1 MPPVHSFLLRLLI
14 GKGYC
19 SSEDANALIESL
31 GVDTHPM
38 RRESAVYDAVI
49 ERQWLDEEALL
60 QCIADREGIGFR
72 SHLDVALSESEAQHL
87 RAWVPAAVVDEFSV
101 IPLESAEGELTL
113 AQTYPCDYDALDRIA
128 CQLDMDVAVVLVP
141 KASFQGWRNRLYGA
155 NVPEERVRV
164 DESTSAAMQVSK
176 LGMVQESPPST
187 RSARDGDLEGQVSRY
202 VDWILTEAM
211 RRRASDIHFEPM
223 AQHFQIRCRVD
234 GVLQRLDQPALERQE
249 AILSRV
255 KLMAG
260 MDIAEK
266 RLPQDGHF
274 QVDDAE
280 RSVDFRVSTV
290 PSTHGEGIV
299 IRILDTQSMQL
310 DLDELGMLPAHRD
323 AFERAITAPDGMVLV
338 TGPTGS
344 GKSTT
349 LYSALSHLNE
359 VSRKIL
365 TIEDPVEIQMDG
377 INQVQVR
384 PEVELTF
391 SAALRS
397 MLRQAPNVIMV
408 GEIRDTETADIAVHA
423 ALTGH
428 AVFSTLH
435 TNDAPSAFTR
445 LMDMGVRPALL
456 AAALRAVLAQRLVR
470 RIAAQAALPF
480 VIQPWQ
486 VRMLGPGF
494 EELAG
499 ATFFQAGQ
507 DGSQYRGRLAI
518 FEMVEVDEAL
528 RELMDSHLSLQRL
541 RRFLHDREF
550 ASLRQ
555 DAVEKALMGWTT
567 LDEVFAVTLPVDPA
581 TG

>member
-19 SSEDANALIESL
+19 SSEDASALIESL
-31 GVDTHPM
+31 GVETGPA
-38 RRESAVYDAVI
+38 RREAAVYDAVI
-49 ERQWLDEEALL
+49 ERQWLDEAALL

-72 SHLDVALSESEAQHL
+72 SHLDVALEESEVQHL
-87 RAWVPAAVVDEFSV
+87 RTRVPETFVDEFSV
-101 IPLESAEGELTL
+101 IPLETGEGKLTL

-128 CQLDMDVAVVLVP
+128 YLLDIDVAVVLVP
-141 KASFQGWRNRLYGA
+141 KASFQSWRKRLYGA
-155 NVPEERVRV
+155 HAAEEAVRE
-164 DESTSAAMQVSK
+164 DESTSAAMQVSG
-176 LGMVQESPPST
+176 LGMVQESPPP
-187 RSARDGDLEGQVSRY
+187 RASARERDLEGQVSRY

-234 GVLQRLDQPALERQE
+234 GVLQRLDQPAWERQE
-249 AILSRV
+249 TILSRV

-349 LYSALSHLNE
+349 LYSALNHLNDA
-359 VSRKIL
+359 SRKIL

-391 SAALRS
+391 STALRS

-456 AAALRAVLAQRLVR
+456 TAALRAVLAQRLVR
-470 RIAAQAALPF
+470 RIVAQAALPF

-486 VRMLGPGF
+486 LRMLGPGF
-494 EELAG
+494 EKLEG
-499 ATFFQAGQ
+499 ATFYQAGQ
-507 DGSQYRGRLAI
+507 ECTQYRGRLAI

-528 RELMDSHLSLQRL
+528 RELMDCHLSLQRL
-541 RRFLHDREF
+541 RRFLHDRGF